1 MREKSRYQMNVA
13 VVTASLR
20 MRTGKDSPEQEA
32 ARVYK
37 KFSETRQEPVKMAT
51 ALWGFFL
58 KEGITEE
65 ERKEF
70 SGYLKMRVRNAI
82 EALIEEDE
90 PEKIEELEHLGWFGE
105 KELDDF
111 IKIARERQKIQAL
124 VYLMKLKD
132 SRYGYQE
139 EELEL

>member
-13 VVTASLR
+13 VVMNSLR
-20 MRTGKDSPEQEA
+20 MRSGKESAEAEA

-58 KEGITEE
+58 KDGITPSQ
-65 ERKEF
+65 KQEF
-70 SGYLKMRVRNAI
+70 SAYLKPRVRNAV
-82 EALIEEDE
+82 ETLVEEDE
-90 PEKIEELEHLGWFGE
+90 PEKIEVLEQMGWFGQ
-105 KELDDF
+105 KELEDF

-124 VYLMKLKD
+124 VYLMKQKD
-132 SRYGYQE
+132 SKYGYQE
-139 EELEL
+139 EEFEL

>member
-13 VVTASLR
+13 VVMNSLR
-20 MRTGKDSPEQEA
+20 MRSGKESAEAEA

-58 KEGITEE
+58 KDGIVPSQ
-65 ERKEF
+65 KQEF
-70 SGYLKMRVRNAI
+70 SAYLKPRVRNAV
-82 EALIEEDE
+82 ETLIEEDE
-90 PEKIEELEHLGWFGE
+90 PEKIEVLEQMEWFGQKELE
-105 KELDDF
+105 DF

-124 VYLMKLKD
+124 VYLMKRKD
-132 SRYGYQE
+132 SKYGYQE
-139 EELEL
+139 EEFEL

>member
-13 VVTASLR
+13 VVMNSLR
-20 MRTGKDSPEQEA
+20 MRSGKESAEAEA

-58 KEGITEE
+58 RDGITPSQ
-65 ERKEF
+65 KQEF
-70 SGYLKMRVRNAI
+70 SAYLKPRVRNAV
-82 EALIEEDE
+82 ETLIEEDE
-90 PEKIEELEHLGWFGE
+90 PEKIEVLEQMEWFGQKELE
-105 KELDDF
+105 DF

-124 VYLMKLKD
+124 VYLMKRKD
-132 SRYGYQE
+132 SKYGYQE
-139 EELEL
+139 EEFEL

>member
-13 VVTASLR
+13 VVMNSLR
-20 MRTGKDSPEQEA
+20 MRSGKESAEAEA

-58 KEGITEE
+58 KDGITPSQ
-65 ERKEF
+65 KQEF
-70 SGYLKMRVRNAI
+70 SAYLKPRVRNAV
-82 EALIEEDE
+82 ETLIEEDE
-90 PEKIEELEHLGWFGE
+90 PEKIEVLEQMEWFGPKELE
-105 KELDDF
+105 DF

-124 VYLMKLKD
+124 VYLMKRKD
-132 SRYGYQE
+132 SKYGYQE
-139 EELEL
+139 EEFEL

>member
-13 VVTASLR
+13 VVTSSLR
-20 MRTGKDSPEQEA
+20 MRAGKEVAEEEA

-58 KEGITEE
+58 KEGVTQQQ
-65 ERKEF
+65 RAEF
-70 SGYLKMRVRNAI
+70 ADYLKVRVRNAV

-90 PEKIEELEHLGWFGE
+90 PEKIAILEQLGWFGQ
-105 KELDDF
+105 KELEDF
-111 IKIARERQKIQAL
+111 IRIARERQKIQAL
-124 VYLMKLKD
+124 VYLMKQKD

-139 EELEL
+139 EEFEL